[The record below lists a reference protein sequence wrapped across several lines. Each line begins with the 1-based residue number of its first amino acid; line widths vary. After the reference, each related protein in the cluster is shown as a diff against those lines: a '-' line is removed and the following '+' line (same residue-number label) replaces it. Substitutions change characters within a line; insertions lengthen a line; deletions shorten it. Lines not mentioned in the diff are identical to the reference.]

1 MLDKLSGIAYIR
13 NKETKLTTLL
23 NSGGAV
29 IKVFLVFLFIFLFA
43 APLFAQVDTAW
54 VRRYDGPGNSNDIAY
69 AVAVDGSGNVYVTG
83 YSIGSGTGSD
93 FATVK
98 YDSDGDALWVK
109 RYNGPGNSSD
119 AAVAIAVDGSGN
131 VYVTGWSYGSGTG
144 KDYAIIKYESDGD
157 TAWIRRYDGPANS
170 VDEPTAIAVD
180 GSGNVYVTGLSEPS
194 GSYDYDYVTIKY
206 DSDGDTA
213 WLRSYNGPAD
223 HRDMANALAIDGS
236 GYVYVTGE
244 SYAIGTDDDY
254 ATIKYEPDGDT
265 AWVRRYDG
273 PYSGAATSL
282 DRANAIAVDGSG
294 YVYVT
299 GGSRGAGT
307 ANLDYATIK
316 YDSDGDMVWL
326 SRYDGVGGYWDE
338 AYDIGLDG
346 YGNVYVTGSSAENSS
361 FPPVYDYVTIA
372 YKSDGD
378 QSWLDSYDGP
388 GEGNDEGRAIAVHDS
403 GLVWVTG
410 KSYDSDYDY
419 ATIKYGPDGN
429 RRWVERYDGPV
440 NGNDDAHAIVADD
453 SENAYV
459 TGGSSGSGSGY
470 DYATIKYI
478 RVSVCG
484 DVNGDEKVDVGDM
497 VYLLNYLYQGGP
509 PPPDPWTADLNGCD
523 GIINVGDVVYLR
535 NYLYSGGDP
544 PDCCD

>member
-1 MLDKLSGIAYIR
+1 MLDKLGGIAYIR

-54 VRRYDGPGNSNDIAY
+54 VRRYDGPDNSNDGAF

-83 YSIGSGTGSD
+83 YSIGSGTDWD

-98 YDSDGDALWVK
+98 YDSDGATDWVK
-109 RYNGPGNSSD
+109 RYNGPGNYTD
-119 AAVAIAVDGSGN
+119 VGVAIAVDGSGN
-131 VYVTGWSYGSGTG
+131 VYVTGMSHGSGTG
-144 KDYAIIKYESDGD
+144 RDYATIKYYSDGD
-157 TAWIRRYDGPANS
+157 TAWVRRYDGLAS
-170 VDEPTAIAVD
+170 GLDEATAIAVD
-180 GSGNVYVTGLSEPS
+180 GSGNVYVTGFSDPS

-223 HRDMANALAIDGS
+223 HRDIANALTVDAS

-244 SYAIGTDDDY
+244 GRDSTTDENY
-254 ATIKYEPDGDT
+254 ATIKYDSDGNT
-265 AWVRRYDG
+265 AWVRGYDG
-273 PYSGAATSL
+273 PYSGLASST

-299 GGSRGAGT
+299 GESRGAGT
-307 ANLDYATIK
+307 TNLDYATIK
-316 YDSDGDMVWL
+316 YDSDGDQVWVR
-326 SRYDGVGGYWDE
+326 RYDGVGGYLDK
-338 AYDIGLDG
+338 ACDIGLDG
-346 YGNVYVTGSSAENSS
+346 YGNVYVTGSSAENSG

-372 YKSDGD
+372 YKSNGD
-378 QSWLDSYDGP
+378 QKWLGRYDGP
-388 GEGNDEGRAIAVHDS
+388 GEDNDEARAIAVDDS
-403 GLVWVTG
+403 GMVWVTG
-410 KSYDSDYDY
+410 KSYDSGYDY
-419 ATIKYGPDGN
+419 ATIKYGPDGSQ
-429 RRWVERYDGPV
+429 RWVKRYDGPG
-440 NGNDDAHAIVADD
+440 NGNDDACAIAADD

-459 TGGSSGSGSGY
+459 TGGSVGSGSGY

-523 GIINVGDVVYLR
+523 GIINVGDVVYLS